1 MQIVPVV
8 FGVVALALASISNA
22 QNHTSS
28 IQNSDPASGVVLNQ
42 TKTVG
47 GQDFFHYFSAA
58 WHDTPLSERHI
69 VIVKEQPSA
78 RMGNH
83 VWIEVGSQRIFQA
96 ILPPSRVEAK
106 KVGQQAAVAVQET
119 LINMEIEA
127 ATNKDDDL
135 ATDEI

>member
-1 MQIVPVV
+1 MQIVPTT
-8 FGVVALALASISNA
+8 FGMVILALASLSSA
-22 QNHTSS
+22 QDRTSS
-28 IQNSDPASGVVLNQ
+28 ASNNDPASGVVLNQ

-83 VWIEVGSQRIFQA
+83 VWIEVGSQRVFQA

-106 KVGQQAAVAVQET
+106 KVGQQAAVAVQEM
-119 LINMEIEA
+119 LIDIEIES
-127 ATNKDDDL
+127 ATNKDADL
-135 ATDEI
+135 AADEI